1 MHSQGTETTWVLK
14 QQVIT
19 RLKPKCQ
26 KLWAKR
32 ATTPK
37 SHYQTQAAPFENA
50 WFIQPVIKLI
60 AASYQGDIYMK
71 TCSRCVL
78 QQGRVVCVSLH
89 CLPSKQALPRQ
100 RPKHVWQCLL
110 WSVWTRTILAQ
121 TCLSTVI
128 HYNPRAAFTLWSTH
142 AWSFFPPLKAG
153 HIKTL
158 ISIITHRT
166 DAVWVATTTQWGTF
180 TLQKQMIH
188 ATKFI
193 AQLDP
198 TNPSL

>member
-1 MHSQGTETTWVLK
+1 MSDTLCIHQGTETGTFPPCALRL
-14 QQVIT
+14 QIT
-19 RLKPKCQ
+19 TSL

-37 SHYQTQAAPFENA
+37 SYYQTQATAFENA
-50 WFIQPVIKLI
+50 WFIQPVTRLI
-60 AASYQGDIYMK
+60 AASYQGNIYMK

-100 RPKHVWQCLL
+100 GPKHVWQCLL

-142 AWSFFPPLKAG
+142 AWSYFSS
-153 HIKTL
+153 IK
-158 ISIITHRT
+158 SRT
-166 DAVWVATTTQWGTF
+166 Y
-180 TLQKQMIH
+180 
-188 ATKFI
+188 
-193 AQLDP
+193 
-198 TNPSL
+198 